1 MTDKP
6 QEETQSVEKALAEYE
21 NMIALRDL
29 LALDLHQKCKEIIP
43 VEVSIEIENI
53 ESEYTPKL
61 EQADKK
67 IEALKKSIQE
77 QAKVAGQRVDGQT
90 HQVIIQKPSW
100 SIGDIEGL
108 LEFAVKVP
116 QVMKYLKKSGIV
128 VKIQARRSAE

>member
-6 QEETQSVEKALAEYE
+6 QEETQSVEKTLAEYE

-29 LALDLHQKCKEIIP
+29 LALDLHQKRKEIIP

-77 QAKVAGQRVDGQT
+77 QAKIAGQRVDGQT

-100 SIGDIEGL
+100 SISDIEGL

-116 QVMKYLKKSGIV
+116 EVMKFLKKSGIV
-128 VKIQARRSAE
+128 VKVQARRSAE

>member
-1 MTDKP
+1 MTNKP
-6 QEETQSVEKALAEYE
+6 QEETQSVEKTLAEYE

-29 LALDLHQKCKEIIP
+29 LALDMHQKRKEIIP

-100 SIGDIEGL
+100 SISDIEGL

-116 QVMKYLKKSGIV
+116 EVMKFLKKSGIV
-128 VKIQARRSAE
+128 VKIQARRSAD